1 MRRRENDGDTWP
13 CPRKSNVLPGNAAIT
28 ATRISIAL
36 GLAALLSGGV
46 SRNGPKIIL
55 CVAGLFLTVFRV
67 WPVGESVRSA
77 FVDMGGKGTLEYLA
91 EVFRNPIY
99 LEGLWNAVLMGV
111 GSTAIALV
119 LALPLAWVADRFEFP
134 GKKWLTALVLAPM
147 VLPPFVGAIG
157 MRAVFG
163 QMGALNAVLHGV
175 GLMAQGRTIDWLG
188 RSRFAGILA
197 LNGLHLYP
205 ILYLNAAAALANIDP
220 ALEEAAENLGCTG
233 WSKFRRVT
241 LPLMMPGIF
250 AGGSIVFIWAFTELG
265 TPLMFNFTRI
275 LPVQI
280 FAGMKEL
287 SGNGMP
293 FALVVVM
300 LAAAVGLYWVT
311 RFFLGR
317 SPVPVAGRATLG
329 RAAKRAGGLKGWLCT
344 GLMCGVA
351 GLALMPHMAV
361 VLMSFGKDWYGTVL
375 PSGWTLEH
383 YREALGHSLTI
394 PSIGN
399 SVRYSGLATVLDV
412 TLGIGIA
419 WVLTRRRA
427 AMPVGAAALDVLT
440 MLPLAVP
447 GLVLAFGY
455 IALTQP
461 GRVLAGLNP
470 GLHDPTLLLVVAY
483 AIRRLPYMVR
493 AVVAGLE
500 QTSVTFEEA
509 AQSLG
514 ASPWRTLRRITLPLI
529 SGNVLAGMLMAF
541 AFAMLEVSDS
551 LVLAQRTPDYP
562 ITKAIYELFQL
573 LGEGRFLA
581 CALGVWA
588 MVFLILTIGM
598 ASRILGS
605 RMGALF
611 RV

>member
-1 MRRRENDGDTWP
+1 MRR
-13 CPRKSNVLPGNAAIT
+13 C
-28 ATRISIAL
+28 TRRDCSA
-36 GLAALLSGGV
+36 
-46 SRNGPKIIL
+46 R
-55 CVAGLFLTVFRV
+55 
-67 WPVGESVRSA
+67 GE
-77 FVDMGGKGTLEYLA
+77 
-91 EVFRNPIY
+91 
-99 LEGLWNAVLMGV
+99 
-111 GSTAIALV
+111 
-119 LALPLAWVADRFEFP
+119 
-134 GKKWLTALVLAPM
+134 
-147 VLPPFVGAIG
+147 
-157 MRAVFG
+157 
-163 QMGALNAVLHGV
+163 
-175 GLMAQGRTIDWLG
+175 IDWLG
-188 RSRFAGILA
+188 RGRFAGIVL

-205 ILYLNAAAALANIDP
+205 ILYLNAAAALGNIDP

-233 WSKFRRVT
+233 WRKFRRVT

-280 FAGMKEL
+280 FSGMKEL
-287 SGNGMP
+287 GGNGMP
-293 FALVVVM
+293 FALVLVM
-300 LAAAVGLYWVT
+300 LAAAMGMYWVT
-311 RFFLGR
+311 RLALGR
-317 SPVPVAGRATLG
+317 APAPVAGRATMG
-329 RAAKRAGGLKGWLCT
+329 RGARRARGVKGWLCAA
-344 GLMCGVA
+344 LFAAVA
-351 GLALMPHMAV
+351 GMALLPHAAV
-361 VLMSFGKDWYGTVL
+361 VLMSFAGDWYGTVL
-375 PSGWTLEH
+375 PTGWTLGH

-399 SVRYSGLATVLDV
+399 SVRYSGLATMLDV
-412 TLGIGIA
+412 ALGVGIA

-427 AMPVGAAALDVLT
+427 DMRAGTAVLDGLT

-455 IALTQP
+455 IALSQP
-461 GRVLAGLNP
+461 GRPLAGLNP

-483 AIRRLPYMVR
+483 GIRRLPYMVR
-493 AVVAGLE
+493 SVVAGLE

-509 AQSLG
+509 AQSVG
-514 ASPWRTLRRITLPLI
+514 ATPWRTLRRITLPLI

-551 LVLAQRTPDYP
+551 LVLAQRSTDYP

-588 MVFLILTIGM
+588 MLFLAVTIGM
-598 ASRILGS
+598 ASRILGA

>member
-1 MRRRENDGDTWP
+1 MTG
-13 CPRKSNVLPGNAAIT
+13 VF
-28 ATRISIAL
+28 
-36 GLAALLSGGV
+36 LAV
-46 SRNGPKIIL
+46 
-55 CVAGLFLTVFRV
+55 FLV
-67 WPVGESVRSA
+67 WPVLESVMGA
-77 FVDMGGKGTLEYLA
+77 FVDPAGRVSMAYLA
-91 EVFRNPIY
+91 EVFRDPIY

-111 GSTAIALV
+111 GSTVVALII
-119 LALPLAWVADRFEFP
+119 ALPLAWVGDRYEFP
-134 GKKWLTALVLAPM
+134 LKGVLTALALAPM

-157 MRAVFG
+157 MMAVFG
-163 QMGALNAVLHGV
+163 RMGAVNAALHAV
-175 GLMAQGRTIDWLG
+175 GLLGEGSTIDWLG
-188 RSRFAGILA
+188 RGRFAGIVL

-205 ILYLNAAAALANIDP
+205 ILYLNAAAALANVDP

-233 WSKFRRVT
+233 WRKFARVT

-265 TPLMFNFTRI
+265 TPLMFNFSRI

-280 FAGMKEL
+280 FNGMKEL
-287 SGNGMP
+287 AGNGMP

-300 LAAAVGLYWVT
+300 LAAAMGLYWVT
-311 RFFLGR
+311 RFSLGR
-317 SPVPVAGRATLG
+317 APVPVAGRATMG
-329 RAAKRAGGLKGWLCT
+329 RTAKRARGVMGWLC
-344 GLMCGVA
+344 A
-351 GLALMPHMAV
+351 GLFGAVAAMALLPHAAV
-361 VLMSFGKDWYGTVL
+361 VVMSFAKDWYGTVL
-375 PSGWTLEH
+375 PSEWTLAH

-399 SVRYSGLATVLDV
+399 SVRYSGLATALDV
-412 TLGIGIA
+412 ALGVGIA
-419 WVLTRRRA
+419 WVLTRQRA
-427 AMPVGAAALDVLT
+427 RMRTGAAVLDGLT

-455 IALTQP
+455 IALSQP
-461 GRVLAGLNP
+461 GRLLAGLNP
-470 GLHDPTLLLVVAY
+470 GLHDPTVLLVVAY
-483 AIRRLPYMVR
+483 GIRRLPYMVR

-514 ASPWRTLRRITLPLI
+514 ATPGRTLRRITLPLI

-551 LVLAQRTPDYP
+551 LVLAQRSTDYP

-581 CALGVWA
+581 CAMGVWA
-588 MVFLILTIGM
+588 MLFLAVTIGM
-598 ASRILGS
+598 ASRILGA
-605 RMGALF
+605 RMGTLF